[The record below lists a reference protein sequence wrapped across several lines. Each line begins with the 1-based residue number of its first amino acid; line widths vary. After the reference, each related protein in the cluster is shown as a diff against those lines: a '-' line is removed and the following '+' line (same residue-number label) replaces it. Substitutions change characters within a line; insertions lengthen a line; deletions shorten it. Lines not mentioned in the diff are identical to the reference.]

1 MNRVKIHQLVN
12 DQFPEFVQQSYPE
25 FITFIEG
32 YYKGLETP
40 GAVLDVV
47 NNIDHYTKLEN
58 ISELVFDAELQED
71 IQYTNDIIKIDST
84 YGFPESNG
92 LLRIGDEIIFY
103 KSIEG
108 NTFTGCVRG
117 FSGITSYFDN
127 DSKPVEFETSNKDLH
142 NQGDIVYNLHA
153 IFLLEI
159 FKKYK
164 RQYAPGFDNLNFY
177 EGIFEPTVV
186 SRLKDFYASKGSD
199 RSFNVLFKAL
209 YGTKVSVVKPRDF
222 LLQPSD
228 ADYRVTRDLV
238 VQRLVGD
245 PSELV
250 NRTLFQDE
258 TDLIAK
264 AAGTITDVERI
275 FKDGEEYFKL
285 SLDYNPELETFV
297 FSIHPKTKVTNPVLL
312 NQDYLDV
319 DSTLGFPKSGTLIY
333 ITDDNITYEIDYTS
347 KSSTQF
353 FGLSSPVSIGLNES
367 ITTKDYAYTNLDNG
381 DQVRVKITGVLG
393 DLQYDRD
400 KTFYYEP
407 GDQVQI
413 VSLGQ
418 NSSDYLQTSWIINS
432 TPEYEIESV
441 VQVALKLNGAAQYR
455 IKTFDENEFTLGDIG
470 TVKGSDGNQYDI
482 FIIGVSNKN
491 EFDINLTTQI
501 DTVNVKYS
509 IRRGVAKA
517 KSINNTQINSI
528 SANVHNVYSTDQNAS
543 INDGQDEVYVV
554 SPSLADYY
562 NTPADVEDLSVIFG
576 GQYDG
581 FDINIGNNAFI
592 SGDAVYYSYNNNV
605 GLDIQEGQYF
615 IYKVN
620 ASTVRLATSRSNI
633 RSGVFVRVFGT
644 VTGNKFELLKNT
656 GQILGQQNLVRRFGP
671 PKQSKSLDERA
682 TKPGSTGMFV
692 NGIEISN
699 YKTSDTIYYGE
710 IQSIDVSSPG
720 DSNYDVINPPVLKI
734 TDAEPT
740 PGVGFGT
747 GAEAFCNI
755 TGSLSRVNILNK
767 GFDYTEVPKVTIS
780 GGNGTGAI
788 AKCNISKI
796 THFNNF
802 NAGSLYND
810 VNINDNTIGFTTDHR
825 FREFEKVIYDTQ
837 DQTSLGGLVDKSI
850 YFVKKVD
857 DRKVRLHNTY
867 EDVISGI
874 NTVNLS
880 AYGDGLQR
888 IQSFDKKN
896 VISSIEVE
904 DGGYGYENKTLFFD
918 RDDVNINDNSLNI
931 RNHGYIDKQIV
942 KFDTDGNLPT
952 GIGSTIHYYISVID
966 KDSFR
971 VSEVMNVGTGDTLP
985 KDFNYINRRYVDFVD
1000 GGTEIHN
1007 IQFLPIELKVEAPI
1021 GITTTS
1027 GQDFAVKVQPVF
1039 QGEITSVSVKKG
1051 GINYGSPDILNYN
1064 RQPQF
1069 ELVNGS
1075 GGQLTPIVSS
1085 FGELIG
1091 IVINNTGENYN
1102 SPPIIEI
1109 IGEGGGAIV
1118 TPILQEGKIVDT
1130 IIIDGG
1136 SGYKQVTTAINVIPT
1151 GSGATFQANI
1161 KKYTINQIE
1170 RLFQAEKINND
1181 DGIVATSLILNNGLQ
1196 YTHGYPGRELR
1207 RKVLATSID
1216 ADGKTIYKDDIDNDT
1231 ATNPFH
1237 SPIIGWAYDGHPI
1250 YGPYGYADK
1259 EGGAVR
1265 RIRSGYSIQIP
1276 SDRPS
1281 TSVFPSG
1288 LFVEDYVFVGNGD
1301 LDRHNGR
1308 FCKTPEFPKGVY
1320 AYFCTFNDVQEAS
1333 GPFNGYLKPAF
1344 PYVIGNE
1351 YKSKPD
1357 EYNFDQ
1363 LSSLDD
1369 VDLED
1374 KDLNLVRYTSNL
1386 GLLNPKTSYKG
1397 FIQPDRF
1404 SEGFTEVETITTGS
1418 VDILNIVNKGDNY
1431 GVNEDIFFD
1440 NTNTGGAG
1448 AYARISKID
1457 GKVVNQ
1463 ITYNADVIE
1472 DVQFVPSQVSGRF
1485 IGFGST
1491 SHGFQT
1497 GDLVSIQNVNILS
1510 TQFGQV
1516 YTAGVSTNTLNF
1528 AESLGDVSTTGIVT
1542 YARVSGEVTFP
1553 TLSVNDLY
1561 LSNNELIRIL
1571 EVNVRDKRIK
1581 IERSINGIS
1590 TTFATGSALVE
1601 NPRKLIINTGFST
1614 DTEYEVDREVYFNPA
1629 ESATIASENFVVY
1642 SEPSPPSTG
1651 QGWDYYTV
1659 GLGTGSVSYYYDKS
1673 PENSKESALVSLGST
1688 TGATTGFGIK
1698 SGGFGLSADVHTVS
1712 VFLKGSTDGEQ
1723 VYIILDDTLT
1733 YHSNLV
1739 TLSSSWRR
1747 YSFTTTTSAGT
1758 HTIKIGTYGTEGLLL
1773 NSSPRFEV
1781 WGAQVELGSI
1791 RSSYYSTNGSA
1802 LSRASRQS
1810 GIELL
1815 NNRTDNQRS
1824 LFRNKI
1830 DTLTIENHGFT
1841 TGDLLTYRVGLGS
1854 TAVGLKVG
1862 TGLTDFPLQ
1871 DGTKLYAAVF
1881 DTNTIGITTVK
1892 VGVGSTGGFV
1902 GLGTLPPSLY
1912 NLVDYGDSELNSFQ
1926 TNKDLFISADVYKKT
1941 ATVQTSVAHDLL
1953 DGDLIDFN
1961 VTSGINTTIK
1971 IAYDDLN
1978 RRMIVDPKTFID
1990 SDVSVQENWI
2000 QINYHGFRNG
2010 DKVILNGSS
2019 LPPELTNGA
2028 IYYLIVLD
2036 DHRFQ
2041 LSEYFYETITSDKD
2055 VQVIDIS
2062 AQFAATISR
2071 INPELNAYRNST
2083 VIFDLSDQ
2091 TLVANSLP
2099 AFNFYL
2105 YDNVELTNEFFVG
2118 PDPEFIEFS
2127 FESGRTQQFTGFN
2140 VKISGVVGDSAAKL
2154 ELIIDDRVPDTL
2166 YYNLVPI
2173 NYNGAAQ
2180 TKLDIISDEFNI
2192 KNNNKLIIRDSQ
2204 FNVNDAVIS
2213 GVGSTTFDYTLR
2225 VTPERNFYPKN
2236 EALLSYTTT
2245 SPTAKGPVAE
2255 VTIDSI
2261 GRGYRSLPAVADIKS
2276 STGIGTNAIFLPA
2289 SRSIGKID
2297 SLVLTDIGYDYPSD
2311 PTLRPKAELPYT
2323 YKIEPLSKFKSIK
2336 ILSPGT
2342 NYFVPPQLLVLDGFT
2357 GRVNG
2362 EVALEYDIGDTEV
2375 TIVRNTTGL
2384 YNITPRIIPTNNPN
2398 GIRIDNITYNNL
2410 SKKVT
2415 VGFAVTFGSESEFPF
2430 KIGDKV
2436 LVENTNTTS
2445 TSTGKGFNSS
2455 AYGYQLFTV
2464 ENVDVNVGGEFPTI
2478 TYDMGDYLPVGQ
2490 GPGEYDAFDS
2500 FGTVTPEPYFPIFDI
2515 VLEKDTF
2522 RAGELVNSLSGNTG
2536 VVQTYNLKNEYL
2548 KVRSKIPFQRNDLI
2562 IGTSSQNKGVISSV
2576 EGSDA
2581 GYKISSNSITR
2592 KGFRKQ
2598 TGKLNNALQRVH
2610 DNEYYQ
2616 YFSYAV
2622 RSPISFEVWNPV
2634 VSNLN
2639 HTAGFKKFSEL
2650 TIDSYDPSIAG
2661 ISTDQ
2666 NLNTVISISDLVNIV
2681 DLNTVRDFDIGR
2693 EKTIDVGGTLVSNE
2707 ILFNLPFLAQY
2718 QEFVG
2723 NRVLTIDDFSDQFN
2737 GVNRGFSIFTD
2748 GDPVFQIEFNG
2759 SSNAIISPGEGS
2771 INLTNHF
2778 FVSGEVVE
2786 YIPPDNNPANAIN
2799 ITPTDFGPGIG
2810 TTSKLPSRITIIKQD
2825 NQKVRVATSATNAL
2839 LFNPIGVGLTGV
2851 GIGSTHI
2858 FRSLE
2863 PNNRLLVTINGS
2875 IQSPMVGTAY
2885 TTALSSN
2892 VGIGTTVINV
2902 VGVTSIFGGDL
2913 LRANDEV
2920 MLVAGVNGPANELT
2934 VRRGWMGTT
2943 PAAHSANQVLTKQ
2956 IGNYNVVENDL
2967 HFSEGPWGNL
2977 PVGFGTTATSANE
2990 IDYTGLTTSSRFSG
3004 RIFLRSALN
3013 QGFTTVFTDA
3023 YDNNY
3028 VYDDISDQ
3036 FNGIN
3041 TSFYLKYKG
3050 ADIDNVTAA
3059 NTILLIDDIFQGPQR
3074 LGNVLTNIEGDYK
3087 LEAGGGQL
3095 LLGFNGE
3102 VTDPT
3107 VTKDINVNRVPKGG
3121 VIVDVGSLNGYGFQ
3135 PLVGAG
3141 ATALVSAAGT
3151 ISQISIGNSG
3161 SGYRSGLQ
3169 TVVVGIQT
3177 RNLDGTNITP
3187 IGIATVSDGHVVG
3200 VAITNSKIFY
3210 APREISN
3217 IGYSSITGITTVT
3230 TTTAHNL
3237 TLGDEIQVVG
3247 AAFTCDYYPPV
3258 DVTNALY
3265 DTTTGI
3271 MTVTTGVST
3280 VNVNGFIYDNVSGI
3294 ATITT
3299 VEPMKIVPMTAIGRS
3314 FSLAGLAL
3322 TCVGYGQTFAVSNF
3336 LYDNTSGIATVTTT
3350 ADHGLSAS
3358 DDFKMREL
3366 IFSCNVGGPTGYGQT
3381 FTITQF
3387 KYDNVTG
3394 LSTITTSDPITGII
3408 GIGSDIRLDNLE
3420 FSCPGGSGITTTIF
3434 PDGTQGNTFTVTNVI
3449 ASDQFEL
3456 NVGVSTIPHT
3466 YVENDAGQVTAGLTT
3481 TKFPDGSQGYFF
3493 RVQTVGTTTSFTVN
3507 VGPSTIS
3514 HAYVSGGIIQVGITT
3529 NIFPGN
3535 QQNSPLGDTFKVLS
3549 APNWNTL
3556 TFNAGI
3562 STIPH
3567 TYVSGGSLTFGHKLK
3582 VGTDVALTGLAFTCS
3597 YDGGVG
3603 ILTHP
3608 RVSDPTY
3615 CGTQV
3620 TRINSINEF
3629 EINVGVSTAES
3640 FYTSG
3645 GIVEEII
3652 LAPRH
3657 KNNSPTGSDPAASGT
3672 TVIKVVDE
3680 FSFIIDSGE
3689 SPYTHFYKRC
3699 GEVRQ
3704 NLDVVIDSPLNYFNV
3719 PLIYTDGSVGVG
3731 TEATVDL
3738 VPSLDSTIDSFEINN
3753 FGYGYQPGERL
3764 TVAIGGTIGIPT
3776 FTTKTSNAIL
3786 PVVAGGDYPHTY
3798 VGGTVSNAVQS
3809 GGGYVHTFVSAVT
3822 NGVTSNIGNLPN
3834 LVTDAA
3840 YNPTTGDMVITSA
3853 SHGLSTSNTISIADN
3868 ALTFT
3873 CTMDGNT
3880 ANKTYP
3886 RSTDPISGI
3895 ATAITGT
3902 TTDTITINVGASPI
3916 VNHDVTDATYIPSTG
3931 VLQLTIGS
3939 HSLTTGTS
3947 VKIANGSLTFTC
3959 DMDGN
3964 ATLHSY
3970 PRPSDPFYDTA
3981 INIDAVT
3988 STTITLNVGISSEVK
4003 YPVHDAT
4010 YDPATGLSVL
4020 TIGTHNLTTGTK
4032 IKLQPESLLFRCS
4045 LDDYNRI
4052 EAYPRQYKDR
4062 VYGKSIG
4069 ITSHTSD
4076 SITVFAGPSVESQRY
4091 QHQFVG
4097 VGSYSQFALDI
4108 NRTFQSKFSGWNVG
4122 EFIVLDKIDPFFNGQ
4137 RRLFPLSVNN
4147 ESISFF
4153 ARANSGIDLQSNLLV
4168 FINDILQT
4176 PGEGYQF
4183 TGGSTIRFTEAPK
4196 GGVTGFSTTGDTA
4209 KIFMYTGTQTIDVRT
4224 VDVLPSV
4231 EVGDEV
4237 QLYSNQNTS
4246 FTEDPRLVMDIKA
4259 ADKVITNNYAG
4270 QGVTLDE
4277 LFERPLTWTKQ
4288 IVDKFIDNE
4297 FVGKDR
4303 VYYEPVI
4310 NPMTNIIS
4318 SIGAGTSIVYVNSIR
4333 PLFDNP
4339 YEGIGTKEKSIIEI
4353 VPQHVVRPATATA
4366 VLGVGG
4372 SVTNVLVN
4380 NIGYGYTAAPDI
4392 SIAPPYEGTRATAGA
4407 QIGIAGTLTQ
4417 INVNIGGTGYIKG
4430 PLKSMTVS
4438 QQGSGFPKIDATT
4451 NTFVRARLKSETG
4464 IGRGATADIV
4474 IDTFNFDVASVVI
4487 QDQGANYQ
4495 VGDTLFID
4503 TYDNVGLGTSSRG
4516 FALGAPVKFQVASIE
4531 PPEVLVAPPLRSS
4544 EECSF
4549 VTYQGDY
4556 GIIVGVGTT
4565 TIGAGTSLGVA
4576 LDLFMPMDNEL
4587 RKSLDLTLTGIST
4600 GDLFTILGTNFVS
4613 AAQTSLSSDGSV
4625 IGVSTVHADMI
4636 VECIDF
4642 YTKQSVIPAG
4652 INGLGTTVGIG
4663 TTVTTVV
4670 VAFESAGSNNVVG
4683 LATTAFY
4690 GEYSFG
4696 KLGLPVRVKQKTFLA
4711 EHGTSL
4717 AGVSTNPIIRRK
4729 NPLKYLG
4736 YIS

>member
-32 YYKGLETP
+32 YYKGLEAP

-47 NNIDHYTKLEN
+47 NNIDYYTKLEN

-142 NQGDIVYNLHA
+142 NQGDVVYNLHA

-199 RSFNVLFKAL
+199 SSFNVLFKAL

-228 ADYRVTRDLV
+228 ADYRITRDLV

-245 PSELV
+245 PSDLV

-258 TDLIAK
+258 TELIRK

-297 FSIHPKTKVTNPVLL
+297 FSIHPKTKVTNPVSFQ
-312 NQDYLDV
+312 QDYIDV
-319 DSTLGFPKSGTLIY
+319 DSTLGFPKSGTLVY
-333 ITDDNITYEIDYTS
+333 ITDGNLTYEIDYTS

-353 FGLSSPVSIGLNES
+353 FGLSSPVNIGLNES
-367 ITTKDYAYTNLDNG
+367 ITTQDYAYTDLDDG

-418 NSSDYLQTSWIINS
+418 NSSDYLQSSWIINS
-432 TPEYEIESV
+432 TPEYEIETL

-455 IKTFDENEFTLGDIG
+455 VKTFDANEFTLGDIG
-470 TVKGSDGNQYDI
+470 TVKGSDGKQYDI

-543 INDGQDEVYVV
+543 INDGKDEVYVV

-562 NTPADVEDLSVIFG
+562 NTPADIEDLSVIFG

-615 IYKVN
+615 IYKIN

-644 VTGNKFELLKNT
+644 VTGNKFELLKNNN
-656 GQILGQQNLVRRFGP
+656 QSLGQQNLVRRFGP
-671 PKQSKSLDERA
+671 PKQSKSLDERI

-720 DSNYDVINPPVLKI
+720 EANYDVINPPVLKI
-734 TDAEPT
+734 TDSEPT

-747 GAEAFCNI
+747 DAEAFCNV

-802 NAGSLYND
+802 NAGSLYDD
-810 VNINDNTIGFTTDHR
+810 VNLNDNIIGFTTDHR
-825 FREFEKVIYDTQ
+825 FREFEKVIYNTQ

-874 NTVNLS
+874 NTVNIS

-904 DGGYGYENKTLFFD
+904 DGGYGYENKTLFFNLD
-918 RDDVNINDNSLNI
+918 NVDINDNSLKI
-931 RNHGYIDKQIV
+931 RNHGYADKQIV
-942 KFDTDGNLPT
+942 KFDSDGNLPT
-952 GIGSTIHYYISVID
+952 GLGSTTHYYISVVD

-971 VSEVMNVGTGDTLP
+971 VSEVRNVGTGDTLP
-985 KDFNYINRRYVDFVD
+985 KDFNYINKRYIDFVD
-1000 GGTEIHN
+1000 GGTDIHN

-1039 QGEITSVSVKKG
+1039 QGEITSVSIKKG
-1051 GINYGSPDILNYN
+1051 GINYGTSSILNYN

-1075 GGQLTPIVSS
+1075 DGQLTPIVSS

-1102 SPPIIEI
+1102 SPPIIQI

-1118 TPILQEGKIVDT
+1118 TPILQDGKIVDT

-1136 SGYKQVTTAINVIPT
+1136 SGYKQVTTAISVIPT

-1161 KKYTINQIE
+1161 KKYTINHVE
-1170 RLFQAEKINND
+1170 RLFQAEKINSD

-1196 YTHGYPGRELR
+1196 YTHGYPARELR

-1216 ADGKTIYKDDIDNDT
+1216 ADGDTIYKDDIDNDT
-1231 ATNPFH
+1231 ASNPFH

-1276 SDRPS
+1276 NERPS
-1281 TSVFPSG
+1281 TSAFPSG

-1363 LSSLDD
+1363 LSNLDD
-1369 VDLED
+1369 VNLED
-1374 KDLNLVRYTSNL
+1374 KNLNLVRYTSNL

-1440 NTNTGGAG
+1440 NSGTGGSG
-1448 AYARISKID
+1448 AYARISRID
-1457 GKVVNQ
+1457 GKIVNE

-1528 AESLGDVSTTGIVT
+1528 SESLDDASITGIVT
-1542 YARVSGEVTFP
+1542 YARVSGEVSFP

-1561 LSNNELIRIL
+1561 LSNNELVRIL
-1571 EVNVRDKRIK
+1571 EVNARDKRIK

-1659 GLGTGSVSYYYDKS
+1659 GLGTGSVSYYHDKS
-1673 PENSKESALVSLGST
+1673 PENSKESALVSIAST

-1698 SGGFGLSADVHTVS
+1698 SGSFGLSADVHTVS
-1712 VFLKGSTDGEQ
+1712 VFLKGSTNGEQ
-1723 VYIILDDTLT
+1723 VYIILDDTFT
-1733 YHSNLV
+1733 YHNVLV
-1739 TLSSSWRR
+1739 TLSSTWRR

-1781 WGAQVELGSI
+1781 WGAQVELGSV

-1815 NNRTDNQRS
+1815 NNRTNNQRS

-1862 TGLTDFPLQ
+1862 TGTSEFALE
-1871 DGTKLYAAVF
+1871 DGTKLYAAVY
-1881 DTNTIGITTVK
+1881 DTNTIGISTIK

-1902 GLGTLPPSLY
+1902 GFGTLSPSLY
-1912 NLVDYGDSELNSFQ
+1912 TLIDYGDSELNSFQ
-1926 TNKDLFISADVYKKT
+1926 TNKDLFISADVYKKI
-1941 ATVQTSVAHDLL
+1941 ATVQTSVAHGLT
-1953 DGDLIDFN
+1953 DGDEISFN
-1961 VTSGINTTIK
+1961 AISGINTTIK

-1978 RRMIVDPKTFID
+1978 RRMVVDPKTFID
-1990 SDVSVQENWI
+1990 SDVNVQENWI

-2019 LPPELTNGA
+2019 LPPELTNGK

-2055 VQVIDIS
+2055 VQIIDIS
-2062 AQFAATISR
+2062 AQFTATISR

-2118 PDPEFIEFS
+2118 QDPEFIEFS
-2127 FESGRTQQFTGFN
+2127 FESGRSQQFVGFN
-2140 VKISGVVGDSAAKL
+2140 VKISGIVGDPTAKL

-2204 FNVNDAVIS
+2204 FNVNNAVIS

-2225 VTPERNFYPKN
+2225 VTPERNNYLKN

-2245 SPTAKGPVAE
+2245 SSTAKGPVAE
-2255 VTIDSI
+2255 VAVDSI
-2261 GRGYRSLPAVADIKS
+2261 GRGYRSLPAVTDIES

-2336 ILSPGT
+2336 IVSPGT

-2357 GRVNG
+2357 GRVNS
-2362 EVALEYDIGDTEV
+2362 EVALEYAIGDTEV

-2384 YNITPRIIPTNNPN
+2384 YNITPKIIPTNNPN

-2410 SKKVT
+2410 TKKVT

-2464 ENVDVNVGGEFPTI
+2464 ENLAVNVGGEFPTI

-2515 VLEKDTF
+2515 ILEKDTF
-2522 RAGELVNSLSGNTG
+2522 RSGEVVNSLSGNTG

-2581 GYKISSNSITR
+2581 GYQINSNSITR

-2650 TIDSYDPSIAG
+2650 TIDSYDPSISG

-2681 DLNTVRDFDIGR
+2681 DLNTVKDFDIGR
-2693 EKTIDVGGTLVSNE
+2693 EKTIDVEGTLVSNE

-2718 QEFVG
+2718 QEFIG

-2759 SSNAIISPGEGS
+2759 SSNEIVSPGEGT
-2771 INLTNHF
+2771 INLINHF

-2839 LFNPIGVGLTGV
+2839 LFNPIGVGLTSV

-2858 FRSLE
+2858 FKSLE
-2863 PNNRLLVTINGS
+2863 PNNRLLVTVNGT

-2913 LRANDEV
+2913 LRTNDEV
-2920 MLVAGVNGPANELT
+2920 MLVAGVNGPTNELT

-2977 PVGFGTTATSANE
+2977 PVGFGTTAISANE

-3028 VYDDISDQ
+3028 VYDDISNQ

-3041 TSFYLKYKG
+3041 TSFYLKYEG

-3102 VTDPT
+3102 VVDPT
-3107 VTKDINVNRVPKGG
+3107 VTKDINVNKVPKGG

-3177 RNLDGTNITP
+3177 RNLNGANITP

-3200 VAITNSKIFY
+3200 VAITNSQLFY

-3237 TLGDEIQVVG
+3237 NLGDEVQVVG

-3271 MTVTTGVST
+3271 MTVTTGLST
-3280 VNVNGFIYDNVSGI
+3280 VNVSDFIYDNVSGI

-3322 TCVGYGQTFAVSNF
+3322 TCVGYGQTFSVYDF
-3336 LYDNTSGIATVTTT
+3336 QYDNTTGLATVFTTT
-3350 ADHGLSAS
+3350 DHGLSAS

-3387 KYDNVTG
+3387 QYDNVTG

-3449 ASDQFEL
+3449 ASDRFEL

-3493 RVQTVGTTTSFTVN
+3493 NVNSVGTTTSFTVN
-3507 VGPSTIS
+3507 VGVSSIS
-3514 HAYVSGGIIQVGITT
+3514 HAYVSGGVVQTGITT

-3535 QQNSPLGDTFKVLS
+3535 AQNSPLGDTFSVIS

-3567 TYVSGGSLTFGHKLK
+3567 SYVEGGTLTFGHKLN
-3582 VGTDVALTGLAFTCS
+3582 VGTDVAFTGIGFT
-3597 YDGGVG
+3597 
-3603 ILTHP
+3603 
-3608 RVSDPTY
+3608 DPSSLSVTYPNTNDEIY

-3620 TRINSINEF
+3620 TRINSISEF
-3629 EINVGVSTAES
+3629 EVNAGIGTTELY
-3640 FYTSG
+3640 YTSG

-3704 NLDVVIDSPLNYFNV
+3704 NLDVVIDSPLSYFNV
-3719 PLIYTDGSVGVG
+3719 PLIYSDGSAGVG

-3738 VPSLDSTIDSFEINN
+3738 VPSLDSTIENFEINN

-3776 FTTKTSNAIL
+3776 FTTKTSNAIN
-3786 PVVAGGDYPHTY
+3786 PVV
-3798 VGGTVSNAVQS
+3798 
-3809 GGGYVHTFVSAVT
+3809 
-3822 NGVTSNIGNLPN
+3822 GV
-3834 LVTDAA
+3834 
-3840 YNPTTGDMVITSA
+3840 
-3853 SHGLSTSNTISIADN
+3853 
-3868 ALTFT
+3868 
-3873 CTMDGNT
+3873 
-3880 ANKTYP
+3880 
-3886 RSTDPISGI
+3886 
-3895 ATAITGT
+3895 T
-3902 TTDTITINVGASPI
+3902 TTDV
-3916 VNHDVTDATYIPSTG
+3916 
-3931 VLQLTIGS
+3931 
-3939 HSLTTGTS
+3939 
-3947 VKIANGSLTFTC
+3947 
-3959 DMDGN
+3959 
-3964 ATLHSY
+3964 
-3970 PRPSDPFYDTA
+3970 
-3981 INIDAVT
+3981 
-3988 STTITLNVGISSEVK
+3988 

-4010 YDPATGLSVL
+4010 YDPATGDTVL
-4020 TIGTHNLTTGTK
+4020 TIGSHTLTTSDT
-4032 IKLQPESLLFRCS
+4032 IRLQPESLLFKCS
-4045 LDDYNRI
+4045 LDNYNRI
-4052 EAYPRQYKDR
+4052 EAYPREFKDR
-4062 VYGKSIG
+4062 VYDQVIG
-4069 ITSHTSD
+4069 ITSFTSD
-4076 SITVFAGPSVESQRY
+4076 SITIFAGASVESQRY

-4353 VPQHVVRPATATA
+4353 VPQHDVRPATATA

-4372 SVTNVLVN
+4372 SITNVLVN

-4438 QQGSGFPKIDATT
+4438 QQGSGFPSIDATT

-4464 IGRGATADIV
+4464 IGRDATADIV

-4516 FALGAPVKFQVASIE
+4516 FALGAPIKFQVASIE
-4531 PPEVLVAPPLRSS
+4531 PPEVLVAPPLRGY

-4613 AAQTSLSSDGSV
+4613 AAQTSLGSDGSV

-4652 INGLGTTVGIG
+4652 INGLGTTIGIG